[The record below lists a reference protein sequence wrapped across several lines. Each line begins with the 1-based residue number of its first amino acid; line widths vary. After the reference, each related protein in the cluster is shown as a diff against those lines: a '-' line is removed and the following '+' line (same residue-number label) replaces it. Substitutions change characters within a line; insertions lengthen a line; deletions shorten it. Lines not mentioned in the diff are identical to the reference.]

1 MKTLV
6 TYFSQTGKTKL
17 VAEAVYEAVE
27 GEKDLRP
34 MEGVAS
40 LEGYDLVFVG
50 FPVIAFGPAPQAKEF
65 LKKHGA
71 GKKVALFI
79 THAAPEGD
87 EKLMEWLAKCR
98 EAAAGADLLG
108 MFDCQGELSEQ
119 IADLLIKSDDPLLK
133 AFGERRG
140 ETIGQPDESR
150 LQKARL
156 FAAEIMGK
164 VKKEN

>member
-17 VAEAVYEAVE
+17 VAEAIFGAVE
-27 GEKDLRP
+27 GEKDLKP
-34 MEGVAS
+34 MEEVVS
-40 LEGYDLVFVG
+40 WEGYDLVFVG

-71 GKKVALFI
+71 GKKVALLI

-87 EKLMEWLAKCR
+87 EKLTEWLAKCR

-119 IADLLIKSDDPLLK
+119 IADLLLKSDDPLLK

-164 VKKEN
+164 AKKGY

>member
-17 VAEAVYEAVE
+17 VAEAVYGAVE

-119 IADLLIKSDDPLLK
+119 IADLLLKSDDPLLK

-164 VKKEN
+164 AKKGY

>member
-119 IADLLIKSDDPLLK
+119 IADLLLKSDDPLLK

-164 VKKEN
+164 AKKGY